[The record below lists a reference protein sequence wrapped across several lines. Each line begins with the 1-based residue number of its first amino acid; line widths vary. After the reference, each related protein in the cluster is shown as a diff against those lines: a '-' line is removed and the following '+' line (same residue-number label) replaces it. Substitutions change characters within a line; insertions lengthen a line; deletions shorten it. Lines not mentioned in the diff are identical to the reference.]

1 MTDLSGFIDYANVT
15 EEQVMTW
22 LTDTVDVESLEDKCR
37 AGLEKKLNPVTLN
50 GLPWGGADGEEE

>member
-1 MTDLSGFIDYANVT
+1 
-15 EEQVMTW
+15 MTW